1 MGMLCWKGPG
11 QAAEPCVN
19 AGAPQPPLAAAGTGP
34 SHSPAAEDGRMGEGA
49 CLVLRPRLGRGAGLR
64 VALHLQQVAW
74 RAFRSC

>member
-19 AGAPQPPLAAAGTGP
+19 AGAPQPVVAAAEPGP
-34 SHSPAAEDGRMGEGA
+34 PDSPAAEDARIGDGA

-64 VALHLQQVAW
+64 VALHLQQVA
-74 RAFRSC
+74 